1 MTESELLKVSLVC
14 AAFIAATLLWVFG
27 SKQTAVPRKAAR
39 AFSIAVRIV
48 LVHGAVVGFFY
59 GLDGVAID
67 TLLKWLPV
75 GVVLLLLTK
84 PKCIELLGHFFPFDG
99 VLGVAFAAAISFTV
113 FMPLYLLKQF
123 VLGFPDK
130 PHWDRAQKQM
140 REPPEQQLPTK
151 TLPDF
156 PPAGTVG
163 VVSAALRPMGMVEI
177 EGTAFPARHPGN
189 QLLAVGTSVL
199 TCGAQN
205 GTLLVKE
212 SDAV

>member
-14 AAFIAATLLWVFG
+14 AAFIAATWLWVFG
-27 SKQTAVPRKAAR
+27 SKQAAVPRTPAR
-39 AFSIAVRIV
+39 AFSIALRII
-48 LVHGAVVGFFY
+48 LVHGVVVGFFH
-59 GLDGVAID
+59 GLDGVPID
-67 TLLKWLPV
+67 TLLRWLPV

-84 PKCIELLGHFFPFDG
+84 PKYLDRIENFPDFGLPG
-99 VLGVAFAAAISFTV
+99 VICLTVTIFGVFL
-113 FMPLYLLKQF
+113 PLYLLKQF

-130 PHWDRAQKQM
+130 PHWDRAQKEM

-151 TLPDF
+151 TLPEF
-156 PPAGTVG
+156 PPAGTAG

-177 EGTAFPARHPGN
+177 EGTAFPARHTGN

-199 TCGAQN
+199 TCGEQN